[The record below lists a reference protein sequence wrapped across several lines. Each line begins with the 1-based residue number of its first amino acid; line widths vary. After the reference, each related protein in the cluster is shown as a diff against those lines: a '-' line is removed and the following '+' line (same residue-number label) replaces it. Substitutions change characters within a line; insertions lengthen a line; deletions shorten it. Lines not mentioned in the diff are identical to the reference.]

1 MDITWF
7 HLHFGPQIGFPNSTP
22 PHFWRQLGDRIPATL
37 ALPDPSDAGAGG
49 FFVGAPMARD
59 GGMNSSSLRG
69 GKLRMGKI
77 DGTNT
82 MRNIINNKI
91 IAAESYMPSGEKQ
104 QGGSVQCS
112 YIYNNKKAKRTKKW
126 TEKKSNVSHQQTQ
139 DPHQR
144 VAPTQKHLTYSKQK
158 GSPSCRKM
166 SSSPPLRVLVSEPSI
181 FHHFRH
187 TFSVE
192 FFRFF
197 STQAIF
203 GLGYLALEDVEKDCN
218 LRFSGVR
225 EKLFLGASNTPLQ
238 GKLKTLDWTLVWEAN
253 IFLLP
258 RHV

>member
-1 MDITWF
+1 MQ
-7 HLHFGPQIGFPNSTP
+7 HHQNKQSQLNPAYMRLVKKNGFNAAISTTTK
-22 PHFWRQLGDRIPATL
+22 RQRGQNQKTSQQSAN
-37 ALPDPSDAGAGG
+37 
-49 FFVGAPMARD
+49 AR
-59 GGMNSSSLRG
+59 STSTSCS
-69 GKLRMGKI
+69 
-77 DGTNT
+77 NT
-82 MRNIINNKI
+82 KTSNLL
-91 IAAESYMPSGEKQ
+91 Q
-104 QGGSVQCS
+104 T
-112 YIYNNKKAKRTKKW
+112 KR
-126 TEKKSNVSHQQTQ
+126 
-139 DPHQR
+139 
-144 VAPTQKHLTYSKQK
+144 
-158 GSPSCRKM
+158 SPSCRKM

-187 TFSVE
+187 TFCVE

-238 GKLKTLDWTLVWEAN
+238 GKLKTLDWTLLWEAN